1 MAKSVVST
9 RPNQVRIIGGKH
21 RGRKLPVADAP
32 GLRPTPDRV
41 RETLFNWL
49 GQNLSGWHCLDL
61 FAGSG
66 ALGFEAASRG
76 AASVVL
82 VEQAPAVARILQTA
96 VAALKEPALSLVCT
110 DALAYLKKPDIH
122 PLDLVFVDPPY
133 GQGWLDRIIMP
144 LLPHLAEDAR
154 LYVEAELALP
164 DALAPGLTC
173 LKRGQAGQVHYHLY
187 SFETS
192 TGSA

>member
-1 MAKSVVST
+1 MAKPPASA

-49 GQNLSGWHCLDL
+49 GQNLSGWRCLDL

-76 AASVVL
+76 AVSVVL
-82 VEQAPAVARILQTA
+82 VEQLPAVARSLQ
-96 VAALKEPALSLVCT
+96 AAAELLKEPALEVVCA
-110 DALAYLKKPDIH
+110 DALVYLKKPVP

-154 LYVEAELALP
+154 LYVEAESALP
-164 DALAPGLTC
+164 DALAPGLRC

-187 SFETS
+187 YFETS

>member
-1 MAKSVVST
+1 MAGKG

-76 AASVVL
+76 AASVTL
-82 VEQAPAVARILQTA
+82 VEQSAAVARSLQG
-96 VAALKEPALSLVCT
+96 AADMLKDPAIRIICA
-110 DALAYLKKPDIH
+110 DALGFLTKSSALP
-122 PLDLVFVDPPY
+122 PLDLVFLDPPY
-133 GQGWLDRIIMP
+133 GQGWLDRIIVP
-144 LLPHLAEDAR
+144 LLPCLADDAR
-154 LYVEAELALP
+154 LYVEAESALP
-164 DALAPGLTC
+164 DALAPGLQC

>member
-1 MAKSVVST
+1 MAKPAAAA

-21 RGRKLPVADAP
+21 RGRKLTVADAP

-82 VEQAPAVARILQTA
+82 VEQAPAVARSLQAA
-96 VAALKEPALSLVCT
+96 VELLKEPVLKVVCADALS
-110 DALAYLKKPDIH
+110 YLKKSP
-122 PLDLVFVDPPY
+122 PRLDLVFVDPPY
-133 GQGWLDRIIMP
+133 GQGWLDRIIIP

-154 LYVEAELALP
+154 LYVEAESALP
-164 DALAPGLTC
+164 DDLAPGLRC
-173 LKRGQAGQVHYHLY
+173 LKRGQAGMVHYHLY

>member
-1 MAKSVVST
+1 MAKPAAST

-49 GQNLSGWHCLDL
+49 GQNLAGWHCLDL

-82 VEQAPAVARILQTA
+82 VEQASPVARSLQS
-96 VAALKEPALSLVCT
+96 AAEMLKEPALSVVCA
-110 DALAYLKKPDIH
+110 DALAYLKKPMP

-133 GQGWLDRIIMP
+133 GQGWLDRIIAP
-144 LLPHLAEDAR
+144 LLPHLADDAR
-154 LYVEAELALP
+154 LYVEAESSLP
-164 DALAPGLTC
+164 DELAPGLQC